1 MLERL
6 KMLRKT
12 LKLSQNQFSQK
23 INFGQSSYANIE
35 NGTRNLTDRTI
46 QLICN
51 EFGVNEKWLRT
62 GEGEMFT
69 APNDDPMDEVQKQY
83 NLTDLERK
91 VIEVYLKCSSEQRQ
105 ATLDFIDKISTQ
117 IRVFKEEGTLPTIPE
132 PTLNAMSQ
140 MLSQTFLQTASVN
153 ELRNLADEITRIAD
167 YRERESTA
175 LPLSESCAAKSKAK
189 T

>member
-1 MLERL
+1 
-6 KMLRKT
+6 
-12 LKLSQNQFSQK
+12 
-23 INFGQSSYANIE
+23 
-35 NGTRNLTDRTI
+35 
-46 QLICN
+46 
-51 EFGVNEKWLRT
+51 
-62 GEGEMFT
+62 MFT

-140 MLSQTFLQTASVN
+140 MLSQTFLQTASVH

-167 YRERESTA
+167 YREQESTA
-175 LPLSESCAAKSKAK
+175 LPLSESCVAKSKAK
-189 T
+189 I